1 MRTKA
6 WMTALLLAGAAAW
19 SVPALAAE
27 PAPAAQAAEAAA
39 EELTALEKAGGVEGL
54 PMGFLPAMELG
65 DGASYHPMDIR
76 GIDPSLTA
84 APCLGQLRIT
94 GDGITQTADVLNLE
108 TRDSQLDV
116 LLSGLFGGEDG
127 RTVTAEGVQKLP
139 CVDQRQVVLTVTAEG
154 VQKIAAFNHMLG
166 NAGAMMNQS
175 ILEAIAQL
183 RRETGEPMP
192 YSILHTEL
200 RSVEA
205 LHLMAGT
212 DGVPVYTT
220 GSRVLVYVDGWLF
233 PTYVKGYLW
242 KADGSYRAVFLWCND
257 SQKDAVREAGDRLV
271 LAAVGKAE

>member
-65 DGASYHPMDIR
+65 DGASYYPMDIR

-84 APCLGQLRIT
+84 VPCLGQLRIT

-116 LLSGLFGGEDG
+116 LLAGLFGGEDG
-127 RTVTAEGVQKLP
+127 R
-139 CVDQRQVVLTVTAEG
+139 TVTAEG

-175 ILEAIAQL
+175 ILEGIAQL

-212 DGVPVYTT
+212 DSVPAYTT

-257 SQKDAVREAGDRLV
+257 SQKDTVREAGDRLV

>member
-54 PMGFLPAMELG
+54 PMGFLSAMELG
-65 DGASYHPMDIR
+65 DGVSYHPMDIR
-76 GIDPSLTA
+76 GIDPLLTA

-94 GDGITQTADVLNLE
+94 GDGITRTADVLNLE

-116 LLSGLFGGEDG
+116 LLAGLFGGEDG
-127 RTVTAEGVQKLP
+127 RTVTAEGVQK
-139 CVDQRQVVLTVTAEG
+139 
-154 VQKIAAFNHMLG
+154 IASFNHMLG

-200 RSVEA
+200 RSVE
-205 LHLMAGT
+205 
-212 DGVPVYTT
+212 
-220 GSRVLVYVDGWLF
+220 R
-233 PTYVKGYLW
+233 
-242 KADGSYRAVFLWCND
+242 CI
-257 SQKDAVREAGDRLV
+257 
-271 LAAVGKAE
+271 